1 MDKYNIFIPYETIV
15 EFYAKPP
22 TERICCLL
30 HGWHGF
36 GYYKGVYLMKPE
48 FKGNYDPSQAYEAL
62 VVVLYTTNNKYYVSN
77 AAIEAGQEPTK
88 NNNWVAIENSH
99 ATADVTALTK
109 RVNKIEIATIPAVET
124 KADNAKTAADQA
136 AADAQTA
143 TNDAAS
149 ALQKANSVETNV
161 TTNTQ
166 NIDNLDNVV
175 SAILKGYGVT
185 S

>member
-15 EFYAKPP
+15 EFYTKPP
-22 TERICCLL
+22 SERICCLL

-36 GYYKGVYLMKPE
+36 GYYKGVYLMKSE
-48 FKGNYDPSQAYEAL
+48 FKGNYDPSQAYEPL

-77 AAIEAGQEPTK
+77 AAIEVGQEPTK
-88 NNNWVAIENSH
+88 NNNWVAIENSD
-99 ATADVTALTK
+99 ATADITELTNRVTT
-109 RVNKIEIATIPAVET
+109 IETTTIPAVET
-124 KADNAKTAADQA
+124 KADNAT
-136 AADAQTA
+136 ADAQTA

-175 SAILKGYGVT
+175 AAILKGYGET

>member
-48 FKGNYDPSQAYEAL
+48 FKGNYDPSQVYEPL

-88 NNNWVAIENSH
+88 NNNWVAIENSA
-99 ATADVTALTK
+99 ATADVTELTN
-109 RVNKIEIATIPAVET
+109 RVNTIETTTIPAVET
-124 KADNAKTAADQA
+124 KADKAKTVADQA
-136 AADAQTA
+136 TADAHTA

-149 ALQKANSVETNV
+149 ALQKANSVEANV
-161 TTNTQ
+161 TTNTH

-175 SAILKGYGVT
+175 AVILKGYGET

>member
-48 FKGNYDPSQAYEAL
+48 FKGNYDPSQAYEPL

-77 AAIEAGQEPTK
+77 AVIEAGQEPTK
-88 NNNWVAIENSH
+88 NNNWVAIENSG
-99 ATADVTALTK
+99 ATADVTELTN
-109 RVNKIEIATIPAVET
+109 RVNTIETTTIPAVET
-124 KADNAKTAADQA
+124 KADNAKTAAGQA
-136 AADAQTA
+136 TADAQAA

-149 ALQKANSVETNV
+149 ALQKANSVEANV
-161 TTNTQ
+161 ATNTH

-175 SAILKGYGVT
+175 AAILKGYGET

>member
-22 TERICCLL
+22 SERICCLL
-30 HGWHGF
+30 HGWHDF

-48 FKGNYDPSQAYEAL
+48 FKGNYDPSQTYEAL

-88 NNNWVAIENSH
+88 NNNWVAIENSD
-99 ATADVTALTK
+99 ATADVTELTN
-109 RVNKIEIATIPAVET
+109 RVNTIETTTIPAVET
-124 KADNAKTAADQA
+124 KADKAT
-136 AADAQTA
+136 ADAQTA

-166 NIDNLDNVV
+166 NIGNLDNVV
-175 SAILKGYGVT
+175 AAILKGYGAT

>member
-1 MDKYNIFIPYETIV
+1 MDTYNIFIPYETIV

-48 FKGNYDPSQAYEAL
+48 FKGNYDPSQAYDPL
-62 VVVLYTTNNKYYVSN
+62 VVVLYTTTNKYYVSN

-88 NNNWVAIENSH
+88 NNNWVAIENSD
-99 ATADVTALTK
+99 ATTDVTELTN
-109 RVNKIEIATIPAVET
+109 RVNTIETTTIPAVET
-124 KADNAKTAADQA
+124 KADSAKA
-136 AADAQTA
+136 AAGQA

-149 ALQKANSVETNV
+149 ALQKANRVETNV

-175 SAILKGYGVT
+175 AAILKGYGAT

>member
-1 MDKYNIFIPYETIV
+1 MDKYNIFIPYESIV

-30 HGWHGF
+30 HGFHGF
-36 GYYKGVYLMKPE
+36 GYYKGVYIMKPE

-77 AAIEAGQEPTK
+77 AVIEAGQEPTQ
-88 NNNWVAIENSH
+88 NNNWVAIENSGT
-99 ATADVTALTK
+99 TAGVTELTN
-109 RVNKIEIATIPAVET
+109 RVNTIETTTIPAVET

-136 AADAQTA
+136 TADAQAA
-143 TNDAAS
+143 TTDAAS

-161 TTNTQ
+161 TTNKQ

-175 SAILKGYGVT
+175 AVILKGYGAT

>member
-1 MDKYNIFIPYETIV
+1 
-15 EFYAKPP
+15 
-22 TERICCLL
+22 
-30 HGWHGF
+30 
-36 GYYKGVYLMKPE
+36 MKPE
-48 FKGNYDPSQAYEAL
+48 FKGNYDPSQAYEPL

-88 NNNWVAIENSH
+88 NNNWVAIENSD
-99 ATADVTALTK
+99 AVADVTGLTK

-124 KADNAKTAADQA
+124 KADNAKTAADKA
-136 AADAQTA
+136 TA
-143 TNDAAS
+143 DAAS

-175 SAILKGYGVT
+175 AAILKGYTNV
-185 S
+185 

>member
-1 MDKYNIFIPYETIV
+1 
-15 EFYAKPP
+15 
-22 TERICCLL
+22 
-30 HGWHGF
+30 
-36 GYYKGVYLMKPE
+36 MKPE
-48 FKGNYDPSQAYEAL
+48 FKGNYDPSQTYEAL

-77 AAIEAGQEPTK
+77 AAIEVGQEPTK
-88 NNNWVAIENSH
+88 NNNWVAIENSD
-99 ATADVTALTK
+99 AAADVTELTN
-109 RVNKIEIATIPAVET
+109 RVNTIETTTIPAVET

-136 AADAQTA
+136 
-143 TNDAAS
+143 TNDATS

-175 SAILKGYGVT
+175 AAILKGYGAT

>member
-48 FKGNYDPSQAYEAL
+48 FKGNYDPSQAYEPL

-88 NNNWVAIENSH
+88 NNNWVAIENSD
-99 ATADVTALTK
+99 ATADVTELTN
-109 RVNKIEIATIPAVET
+109 RVKKIETTTIPAVET
-124 KADNAKTAADQA
+124 KADK
-136 AADAQTA
+136 A

-175 SAILKGYGVT
+175 AAILKGYGET

>member
-48 FKGNYDPSQAYEAL
+48 FKGNYDPSQTYEPL

-77 AAIEAGQEPTK
+77 ATIEAGQEPTQ
-88 NNNWVAIENSH
+88 NNNWVVIENSN
-99 ATADVTALTK
+99 TPADVTELTS
-109 RVNKIEIATIPAVET
+109 RVNTIETTTIPAVET
-124 KADNAKTAADQA
+124 KADRAKASADQA
-136 AADAQTA
+136 AAAAQTA
-143 TNDAAS
+143 TNDATS

-161 TTNTQ
+161 TTNAQ

-175 SAILKGYGVT
+175 ATILKGYTNV
-185 S
+185 

>member
-1 MDKYNIFIPYETIV
+1 
-15 EFYAKPP
+15 
-22 TERICCLL
+22 
-30 HGWHGF
+30 
-36 GYYKGVYLMKPE
+36 MKPE
-48 FKGNYDPSQAYEAL
+48 FKGNYDPSQAYEPL

-88 NNNWVAIENSH
+88 NNNWVAIENSD
-99 ATADVTALTK
+99 ATADVTELTN
-109 RVNKIEIATIPAVET
+109 RVNTIQTITIPAVEI

-136 AADAQTA
+136 TADAQTA

-149 ALQKANSVETNV
+149 ALQKANSVEANLA
-161 TTNTQ
+161 TNTH

-175 SAILKGYGVT
+175 AAILKGYGET